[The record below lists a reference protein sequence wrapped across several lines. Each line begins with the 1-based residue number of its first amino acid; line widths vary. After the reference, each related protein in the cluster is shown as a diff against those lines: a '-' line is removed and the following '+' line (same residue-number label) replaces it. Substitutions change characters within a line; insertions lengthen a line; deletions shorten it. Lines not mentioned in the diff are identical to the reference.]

1 MNRRMRTRLYGGV
14 RGRGRDAP
22 SYSMERTDRRMPL
35 TIKRVLPGRSSERP
49 TQATG
54 AASHNTAAQD
64 WLPLKDLHSGCL
76 VREDGGIVAGI
87 AIAPYNLALKSDRER
102 TAAINGLWAAL
113 NGLSV
118 PWQWLSVYRPVD
130 LDRYL
135 ATLDDWLAGADAR
148 RRAILRDYI
157 RWVSEMVRSGTT
169 VERKYYLLC
178 TRTGPDAIAE
188 HTTALRTLQTD
199 LGRIRGLRATIMDD
213 AAWRELLFLTFHA
226 RQAAVEPVPDAMDRI
241 ASLVHRPATEEVF

>member
-1 MNRRMRTRLYGGV
+1 
-14 RGRGRDAP
+14 
-22 SYSMERTDRRMPL
+22 MPL
-35 TIKRVLPGRSSERP
+35 TNKSVAGRP
-49 TQATG
+49 TGRQSPTSAPAATLQ
-54 AASHNTAAQD
+54 TMAAQD

-76 VREDGGIVAGI
+76 IREDGGVVAGI
-87 AIAPYNLALKSDRER
+87 EIAPYNLALKSDRER

-113 NGLSV
+113 NGLNV

-135 ATLDDWLAGADAR
+135 ATLDDLLTLADAP
-148 RRAILRDYI
+148 RRAILRDYV
-157 RWVSEMVRSGTT
+157 RWVSDMVRSGTT

-178 TRTGPDAIAE
+178 TRTGPDAPAE
-188 HTTALRTLQTD
+188 HQTVLRGLQTD

-226 RQAAVEPVPDAMDRI
+226 SQAAVETVPDG
-241 ASLVHRPATEEVF
+241 LHRMAPVFRSPTTEEVL